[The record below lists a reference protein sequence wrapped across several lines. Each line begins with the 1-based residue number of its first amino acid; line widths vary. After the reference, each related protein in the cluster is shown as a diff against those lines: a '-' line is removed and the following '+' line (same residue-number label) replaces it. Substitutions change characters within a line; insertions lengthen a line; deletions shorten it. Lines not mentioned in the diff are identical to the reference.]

1 MDKVRIGKI
10 INTFGIKGE
19 LKILSMTDFPDERFA
34 VGAHLFIRRHKQDIE
49 VEVTSHRVH
58 KGYDLITI
66 NNLRDINLVEQYKGL
81 ECFAY
86 KDEELLDEDEYYFN
100 DLVGC
105 EVYNYGVPIGKVI
118 DVYENMYQDI
128 LAVDYQGERI
138 MIPYVDAFVKD
149 IDIAD
154 KRIDVELIKGFLNDE
169 D

>member
-10 INTFGIKGE
+10 INTFGIRGE
-19 LKILSMTDFPDERFA
+19 LKVLSMTDFPDERFA
-34 VGAHLFIRRHKQDIE
+34 PGAHMFIRRQGKDID
-49 VEVTSHRVH
+49 VEITSHRVH
-58 KGYDLITI
+58 KGYDLVTI

-81 ECFAY
+81 ECYAF

-105 EVYNYGVPIGKVI
+105 KVYNYGELIGEVE

-128 LAVDYQGERI
+128 LAVDHNGKRL
-138 MIPYVDAFVKD
+138 MIPYVEAFVKAID
-149 IDIAD
+149 IDE
-154 KRIDVELIKGFLNDE
+154 KRIDVELIKGFIDDE